1 MTAILRMRNGTLL
14 KNNREGQMPNKE
26 TETTKKE
33 IGATR
38 TLKKIMAKHFY
49 ELDEAAKRGSQ
60 KIAW

>member
-1 MTAILRMRNGTLL
+1 
-14 KNNREGQMPNKE
+14 MPNKE